1 MKLDRKELAE
11 KLNITLNNLKQL
23 ERRGNLG
30 RRLEDKGYKLIKK
43 ITTDK
48 TYFFIKDIKED
59 QESMQMYRNLCKYA
73 YNTNKP
79 QQFGLFF
86 RIRTLENNKPITNRE
101 ISEIAEIGINT
112 VTKWNNSLLDK
123 GIILKDGF
131 FYFYI
136 DNFDKKI
143 KTCSKEEYKNFWRN
157 IQSSRKREKLQDD
170 FLNEKITLEELM
182 RKSEEN
188 GATRFYTEGKY
199 YYRIHKYK
207 TNEDNKLYIDTK
219 ELIEVLSI

>member
-1 MKLDRKELAE
+1 MKLDRRQLAE
-11 KLNITLNNLKQL
+11 KLNINLNALKQL
-23 ERRGNLG
+23 ERRGNLAK
-30 RRLEDKGYKLIKK
+30 RLEDKGFKFIKK
-43 ITTDK
+43 IVK
-48 TYFFIKDIKED
+48 EKVYFIIKNIQED
-59 QESMQMYRNLCKYA
+59 QENKQMYNNLCKYA

-86 RIRTLENNKPITNRE
+86 RIRTLENNKAITNRE

-123 GIILKDGF
+123 GIIAKDGF

-143 KTCSKEEYKNFWRN
+143 KTCCEEEYKNFWKN
-157 IQSSRKREKLQDD
+157 MQSSRKREKLQND
-170 FLNEKITLEELM
+170 FLNGKITLEELI

-219 ELIEVLSI
+219 ELIEVLNI